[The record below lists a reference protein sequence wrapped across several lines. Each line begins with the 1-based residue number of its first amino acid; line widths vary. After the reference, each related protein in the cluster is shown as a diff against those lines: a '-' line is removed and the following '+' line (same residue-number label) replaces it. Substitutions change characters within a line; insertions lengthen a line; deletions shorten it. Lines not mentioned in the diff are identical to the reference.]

1 MVWLIAGLGLGK
13 CDYSGMNT
21 KSPVHRLMFGAVGLF
36 ERAGRKQR
44 LDGDLADGEVSIRAI
59 GALESTTGNQLT
71 LFKRL

>member
-21 KSPVHRLMFGAVGLF
+21 KSPVHRLMFGAFGLF

-44 LDGDLADGEVSIRAI
+44 LDGDLADGEEAIRAI
-59 GALESTTGNQLT
+59 GALVCTARDKLT